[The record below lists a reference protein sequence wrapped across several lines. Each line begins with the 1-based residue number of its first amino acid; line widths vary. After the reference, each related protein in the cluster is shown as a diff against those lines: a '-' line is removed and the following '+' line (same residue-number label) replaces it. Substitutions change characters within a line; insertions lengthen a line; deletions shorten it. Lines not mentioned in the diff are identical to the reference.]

1 MASPREWKKEE
12 GVVHATPKVT
22 SRDGLY
28 QAPNIVP
35 SPGPN
40 PNPAPNTTQETVA
53 LMGGAGKRRMER
65 LLSLK
70 KSLNSTITFG
80 RHLKDLK
87 AGNAD
92 KDITE
97 KDSKKAKCV
106 PELVRKGTLDLR

>member
-1 MASPREWKKEE
+1 M
-12 GVVHATPKVT
+12 VHATPKVT

-28 QAPNIVP
+28 QALNIVP
-35 SPGPN
+35 SPSPN
-40 PNPAPNTTQETVA
+40 PNPAPNTTPETVA
-53 LMGGAGKRRMER
+53 LMGGAGKRRRER

-80 RHLKDLK
+80 RHPKDLK
-87 AGNAD
+87 AVNAD